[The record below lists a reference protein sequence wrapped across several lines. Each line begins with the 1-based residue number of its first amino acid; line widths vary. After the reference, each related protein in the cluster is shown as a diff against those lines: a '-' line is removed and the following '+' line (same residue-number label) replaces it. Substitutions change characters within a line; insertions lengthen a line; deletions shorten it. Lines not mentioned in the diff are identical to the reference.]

1 MQNIKSRS
9 FYCRRSSK
17 TDVLARNFAE
27 FHLSSS
33 TYLPVWRWPTSVTS
47 NRTGAWTSWT
57 VFSPP
62 SRTLKGE
69 FYANDLGPLFLKEVF
84 SIEILYLSF
93 WIRTSPY
100 FPSTVM
106 KLVLNLISSRVRFV
120 YSAADDK
127 VFGQL
132 AKCPDSKKHPHA
144 ARWFRHIQSWKDG
157 GDGSAVAKKGS
168 ETDHGDNIPES
179 CGGPAVSTQN
189 LLQIECVC
197 SMFCMDQMP
206 FLAR

>member
-17 TDVLARNFAE
+17 TDVLARIFAE

-33 TYLPVWRWPTSVTS
+33 TSLPVRRWPTSVTS

-100 FPSTVM
+100 FPSTVIQFIC
-106 KLVLNLISSRVRFV
+106 VSWNLFWISFPPVSGLCTPRLMTRSLDNWPNAPTPKSTPTPLGGSGTSRAGRT
-120 YSAADDK
+120 AGTALQWPKK
-127 VFGQL
+127 VE
-132 AKCPDSKKHPHA
+132 
-144 ARWFRHIQSWKDG
+144 R
-157 GDGSAVAKKGS
+157 
-168 ETDHGDNIPES
+168 
-179 CGGPAVSTQN
+179 
-189 LLQIECVC
+189 
-197 SMFCMDQMP
+197 
-206 FLAR
+206 